1 MMVGKKKLSK
11 SRKTRNTQKI
21 NNSHV
26 ALFPPRKTMT
36 PGDDFFT
43 YINGN
48 WIRHARMPAFISSY
62 SVSEEIEDEVAA
74 KLFREIEQSVKD
86 IQNEVKVSREREEV
100 GTLALSAL
108 QSSYQKNSITFL
120 KSLVNKLGC
129 IRDTNDVASTL
140 GDYCRYRVN
149 TLLSIFSGSES
160 NHSSSIRMC
169 IGSGSLGLPDVS
181 YYKATAPGKMRA
193 LLGYIS
199 LLRKV
204 GSDFDVPN
212 LELLASLESSCVEPL
227 IKSFGD
233 DEFLM
238 RGSEI
243 VKKYKAVPWPIIFGS
258 ALDLTA
264 TEYANKQFLVLSKS
278 WLQYMNHLF
287 KTLTI
292 NQWKIWLAG
301 NLILHA
307 LPILPPPYDDIHF
320 ELFGKT
326 LRGQTEKIPQ
336 KNLSLL
342 LCQQWLTVSLGKIFE
357 DCCLDR
363 DVMRAA
369 EKLSENIKE
378 ACIERIQN
386 TKWLNPVTRRK
397 AISKVNHVNFGIGI
411 PEEWPKTCELSLVR
425 DNLLKNIL
433 LLGEALTKNDIEDS
447 KHPLNPRI
455 WDDPSFAVNAF
466 YYNTGNRLIIP
477 GGILQY
483 PFFDSSG
490 GGQHS
495 GQHLGWNYGGI
506 GATIGHELTHAFDTD
521 GKEFNEK
528 GDSVSW
534 WLPSD
539 NRAYNQI
546 TKSLVTL
553 FSKMKYK
560 GHAVSGTLTL
570 SENIADLGGLAIAL
584 LALEKVITKLSEEE
598 KKQQYIDFFTSYA
611 VSWRIKEKQ
620 AASLQGLIMDRHAPA
635 QLRVN
640 LVVAQFEQWYKAFD
654 VKEDDDLYIPL
665 QERIDIF

>member
-1 MMVGKKKLSK
+1 MMVGKKK
-11 SRKTRNTQKI
+11 TRRIHK
-21 NNSHV
+21 SHV
-26 ALFPPRKTMT
+26 ALFPPRKTMK

-48 WIRHARMPAFISSY
+48 WVHSARMPAFISSY

-74 KLFREIEQSVKD
+74 KLFREIEKSVKD
-86 IQNEVKVSREREEV
+86 IQEDIKVSREREEV

-108 QSSYQKNSITFL
+108 QPSYQKNSITFL

-140 GDYCRYRVN
+140 GDYCRYRIN

-160 NHSSSIRMC
+160 KHSSSIRMC

-204 GSDFDVPN
+204 GADFDVPN
-212 LELLASLESSCVEPL
+212 LELLASLESTCVTPL

-233 DEFLM
+233 DEILM
-238 RGSEI
+238 KGSEI
-243 VKKYKAVPWPIIFGS
+243 VKKYKDVPWSIIFGS
-258 ALDLTA
+258 ALELTPSVW
-264 TEYANKQFLVLSKS
+264 ANKQFLVLSKS
-278 WLQYMNHLF
+278 WLQYINRLF

-336 KNLSLL
+336 KNLTLL

-378 ACIERIQN
+378 ACIERIQA

-397 AISKVNHVNFGIGI
+397 AVSKVNHVYFGIGI
-411 PEEWPKTCELSLVR
+411 PEEWPKTYDISLVR
-425 DNLLKNIL
+425 DNLFKNIL
-433 LLGEALTKNDIEDS
+433 LLGEALTKNDIEAS
-447 KHPLNPRI
+447 KHPLNPHV

-483 PFFDSSG
+483 PFFDSSKN
-490 GGQHS
+490 GQRI
-495 GQHLGWNYGGI
+495 GWNYGGI

-528 GDSVSW
+528 GDSVLW

-546 TKSLVTL
+546 TKSLITL
-553 FSKMKYK
+553 FSKTKYK

-570 SENIADLGGLAIAL
+570 SENIADLGGVAISLIAM
-584 LALEKVITKLSEEE
+584 EKVIDKMSEEE

-611 VSWRIKEKQ
+611 VSWRIKEKE

-635 QLRVN
+635 PLRVN

-654 VKEDDDLYIPL
+654 VKEGDDLYIPL